1 MNRNILSALSVMLVA
16 TCALHAQAP
25 RAPAP
30 AKPRRPSVPP
40 VSPPRAPSPA
50 QPARPVP
57 AEPTPAPFVRRTPL
71 FLVARADSVYV
82 FIDSVAPRGHAW
94 RVVRGDGKIIGEG
107 IEPERSPDRVVERL
121 GEDLPL
127 ARRLTRA
134 DDEVTLLRRLTSE
147 RAVSY
152 TGLLLSRRIA
162 AVTGRL
168 AVDGAPMRSGGV
180 TYRADL
186 VRLADGVVRSTF
198 ASTLA
203 AAPSPAPP
211 PTGLAGESVL
221 EGVRLRWRYPA
232 YAGDP
237 ADVVVGYLIERSV
250 AGGEWRLPLADPIL
264 RDDSH
269 IPGWLD
275 PDVRDGASYQYRVRP
290 VLVGGFGGAPG
301 SAITVVMRDHLAPL
315 TPLNAA
321 ADAQDGR
328 VRIVWSMSPD
338 ADVAGYQVER
348 RKGGSDS
355 SWTRLTVAT
364 LPARVLEYVDASV
377 RGGSIYAWRVRA
389 VDRAGNTSPWCTPVT
404 ARADERTPPDAP
416 RALVASLGAGRRATY
431 RWQRPTAPDVA
442 GYHVYRGVAGAG
454 RVRLTGLPV
463 TTTSFLDTAAAGAG
477 LMPGVTYRIEV
488 VAVDSST
495 NQSPPA
501 TVILAVPD
509 DDPPAAPRAVRAQ
522 GRYGGSVQV
531 TWTASTALDVASYQ
545 VDVIAAGALPR
556 TIGRTGS
563 LGPFLAVDTA
573 ARDDVL
579 LRYAVIA
586 VDSAGNRSLAA
597 LDSIT
602 KRDEERPSAPR
613 AVSASRTGADVRL
626 VWERVAARDLAGY
639 VVYRTTSLSG
649 QLVEI
654 GRTAPGVRELVDRGA
669 PPSVYYDVRA
679 IDRSGN
685 MSIPQGLI
693 TPVAARP

>member
-1 MNRNILSALSVMLVA
+1 MRRNILAVLSLLVA
-16 TCALHAQAP
+16 ESVVARAQVA
-25 RAPAP
+25 RPA
-30 AKPRRPSVPP
+30 A
-40 VSPPRAPSPA
+40 PA
-50 QPARPVP
+50 QPLRPTSP
-57 AEPTPAPFVRRTPL
+57 AELPRPTYVRRTPL

-82 FIDSVAPRGHAW
+82 FIDSVAPRGQAW
-94 RVVRGDGKIIGEG
+94 RVVRSDGKIIGEG
-107 IEPERSPDRVVERL
+107 IEPERSPDRVAESL

-134 DDEVTLLRRLTSE
+134 DDEVTLLRRLLSE
-147 RAVSY
+147 RAVAY

-168 AVDGAPMRSGGV
+168 AVDGAPMRSAGA
-180 TYRADL
+180 TYRAEL
-186 VRLADGVVRSTF
+186 VRRADGVVQ
-198 ASTLA
+198 ASFTATLVAAQSPAAPPTALA
-203 AAPSPAPP
+203 A
-211 PTGLAGESVL
+211 ESVL

-237 ADVVVGYLIERSV
+237 SDVVVGYLVERSV

-264 RDDSH
+264 RDDSR

-275 PDVRDGASYQYRVRP
+275 PDVRDGASYRYRVHP
-290 VLVGGFGGAPG
+290 VLVGGFSGAPG
-301 SAITVVMRDHLAPL
+301 PIVTVVMRDHLAPL

-355 SWTRLTVAT
+355 SWTRMTVAT
-364 LPARVLEYVDASV
+364 LPARVLEYVDSTV

-389 VDRAGNTSPWCTPVT
+389 VDVAGNASPWCTPVT

-416 RALVASLGAGRRATY
+416 RGLVATLGAGRRATY
-431 RWQRPTAPDVA
+431 RWQRPAARDVA

-454 RVRLTGLPV
+454 RVRLTELPV
-463 TTTSFLDTAAAGAG
+463 AATSFLDTAAAGAG

-501 TVILAVPD
+501 TLVLAVPD

-522 GRYGGSVQV
+522 GRFGGSVQV

-545 VDVIAAGALPR
+545 VDVIAAGALTR

-563 LGPFLAVDTA
+563 RGPFLAVDTA
-573 ARDDVL
+573 ARDNVL

-586 VDSAGNRSLAA
+586 VDSAGNRSPAA
-597 LDSIT
+597 VDSIT

-613 AVSASRTGADVRL
+613 ATWAVRTGADVR
-626 VWERVAARDLAGY
+626 VGWERVAARDLAGY

-649 QLVEI
+649 ELVEI
-654 GRTAPGVRELVDRGA
+654 GRTLPGVRELVDRGA
-669 PPSVYYDVRA
+669 PASVYYDIRA

-685 MSIPQGLI
+685 LSMPQGLI
-693 TPVAARP
+693 TPVAGRP